1 MTGLHKR
8 FLLVAALLTSQVLI
22 SIIGGLVLA
31 SSPRENI
38 IFPGV
43 FIGGIDVGGLSREQ
57 AVKLLGDVV
66 NKNLDN
72 GQVVL
77 RYHDKQWHLKYL
89 KVGIGFNVPKSVDK
103 ALKVGRQ
110 GTALSSSIAMIQT
123 RYRKLYLPLV
133 LNMKEAAL
141 QTAVT
146 GISSEISRQAKNATV
161 NNDAGSIILVPE
173 EMGRE
178 VQVFPTISKIK
189 ESVGQ
194 LNKAPVDI
202 VVREIPSSLTKNDL
216 KTIKDSLGIG
226 LATFSR
232 SGGETPDRVRVM
244 VDRLNGQLVR
254 PGETFSFNKHLGA
267 NITEQGYLTP
277 TITDG
282 RLEMDSDTI
291 ASRVASALYQAVIY
305 AGLEVR
311 ERHAHFS
318 APGYVALGQDSAVTS
333 RQFDLVF
340 LNNMQ
345 TPVYIKAS
353 VVGNKIIVNLLGAKT
368 VGRTVQIITQT
379 SPAQDDSDVLDVR
392 VQRVYYDQGIEN
404 KKELLSRDRYE

>member
-1 MTGLHKR
+1 MTGLRKR

-38 IFPGV
+38 ISPGV

-66 NKNLDN
+66 NKKLNN
-72 GQVVL
+72 GQLV
-77 RYHDKQWHLKYL
+77 LKYQDRQWPL
-89 KVGIGFNVPKSVDK
+89 KYHKVGIGFDVPASVDK

-110 GTALSSSIAMIQT
+110 GTALNGSIAMIQT
-123 RYRKLYLPLV
+123 RYQKLHLPLV
-133 LNMKEAAL
+133 LDIKEAAL

-146 GISSEISRQAKNATV
+146 GISTEISRQAKNAV
-161 NNDAGSIILVPE
+161 INYDAGSVIIVPE
-173 EMGRE
+173 EIGKE

-189 ESVGQ
+189 EAAGQ
-194 LNKAPVDI
+194 LNEAPVDI
-202 VVREIPSSLTKNDL
+202 VVRVIPPRLTKNDL
-216 KTIKDSLGIG
+216 KGIEDSLGIG

-232 SGGETPDRVRVM
+232 GRGETPDSVRLIVNG
-244 VDRLNGQLVR
+244 LNGQFVR
-254 PGETFSFNKHLGA
+254 PGETFSFNKHVGA
-267 NITEQGYLTP
+267 NITEHGYLTP
-277 TITDG
+277 IITEG
-282 RLEMDSDTI
+282 RLEMESDTI
-291 ASRVASALYQAVIY
+291 ASRAASALYQAVIY

-318 APGYVALGQDSAVTS
+318 APGYVALGQDAAVTS
-333 RQFDLVF
+333 SQFDLVF
-340 LNNMQ
+340 LNNTQ
-345 TPVYIKAS
+345 HPVYIKAS
-353 VVGNKIIVNLLGAKT
+353 VAGNRIIINLLGTKT
-368 VGRTVQIITQT
+368 AGRTVQIITQT
-379 SPAQDDSDVLDVR
+379 SPAQDDSDVQDVR